1 MNTDVRE
8 LSFNETENGVGSPFD
23 GPAVDVQLK
32 NDNEIIVDDEFDD
45 KTSDELEDDDKTPD
59 ELEDDDF
66 EDDEL
71 DLEDFEDDVILD
83 DDDDDDDDDDL
94 DDFGEDEF

>member
-1 MNTDVRE
+1 MVRSSISDEGEVWMNTDVRE

-32 NDNEIIVDDEFDD
+32 DDNEIIVDDEF
-45 KTSDELEDDDKTPD
+45 DDKTPD

-83 DDDDDDDDDDL
+83 DDDDDDDL